1 VEIGG
6 DIVFLGYND
15 CAQRVLSKLDERRRR
30 TGGPD
35 SVRVISNRD
44 IADIGWVDHVEL
56 DYTERTAFERVDWSG
71 VTLAM
76 IFHQIE
82 PGETPSEVDI
92 KTVTT
97 ALRLP
102 DHVRI
107 LAEIVDEDYADVMRA
122 DIPQTTDIVYKERL
136 DANLIA
142 HTIVNPGRAS
152 EMFQELVDRGNHRIQ
167 TFGLSEFVDSDQTTV
182 GTLRRTLLDVDRVTL
197 LGFKKKGDVEV
208 QLNPALEA
216 SIASDDLL
224 FCLVSST

>member
-1 VEIGG
+1 VDIDG

-15 CAQRVLSKLDERRRR
+15 CARRVISKLSERRRQ
-30 TGGPD
+30 TGGSE
-35 SVRVISNRD
+35 SVCVVSTRK
-44 IADIGWVDHVEL
+44 IADVEWVDHVER
-56 DYTERTAFERVDWSG
+56 DYTKRTAFEGIDWSE
-71 VTLAM
+71 VAVAI

-82 PGETPSEVDI
+82 TGETPSEVDI

-152 EMFQELVDRGNHRIQ
+152 EMFQEMVDRREHRIQ
-167 TFGLSEFVDSDQTTV
+167 TFGLSEFVDSDETTV
-182 GTLRRTLLDVDRVTL
+182 GALRRTLVDVDRVAL
-197 LGFKKKGDVEV
+197 LGLRKKGDEEV
-208 QLNPALEA
+208 QLNPPLQA
-216 SIASDDLL
+216 SIEKDDVL